1 MDCLVCEEKNDD
13 ASTYIHKLAGI
24 YRYMIKS
31 EDEDVVPLRD
41 ELTFVNQYVD
51 LLRLRFPE
59 GFEVDIDV
67 PQEAM
72 SRYIL
77 PCSLQLLIENATKHN
92 AVSADNPLVIKV
104 KVDENGV
111 HVSNNMIPKVTR
123 SESTGLGH
131 KYIMQQYMDLSGKT
145 IEISNDNNEYCVTL
159 PLL

>member
-1 MDCLVCEEKNDD
+1 VTGAEISYVNGGGLRAPIAAGDVTFNDIFSVFPFNNQIVTAEVTGQILLDMLEMAVMNYPEEDG
-13 ASTYIHKLAGI
+13 SFPHMSG
-24 YRYMIKS
+24 
-31 EDEDVVPLRD
+31 
-41 ELTFVNQYVD
+41 LTFSVNTA
-51 LLRLRFPE
+51 
-59 GFEVDIDV
+59 ID
-67 PQEAM
+67 
-72 SRYIL
+72 S
-77 PCSLQLLIENATKHN
+77 S
-92 AVSADNPLVIKV
+92 V